1 MKSTTKISLTA
12 LLWLSLAGCDR
23 TDSLQPALPLEVSA
37 EIAGAHTRV
46 ETADR
51 NETNYDKR
59 TNFVVDDEIDI
70 NKVGES
76 PSVLVRYKKNTKGWA
91 PATDVTSIT
100 TNGSGE
106 TFFASYPPG
115 VTAILSNQSTHT
127 NFWKSNRLTSKATA
141 TANRVNFQFAPA
153 AARITIIVT
162 YAKNTTNTAVG
173 AKITGTNVCTDPN
186 TPGEI
191 QLLCTSSE
199 ATRHTYTGIIN
210 PREVTAANPYTI
222 SVTSNPGGT
231 GTADVTQ
238 SYTEKG
244 NASGSTTFALQPGY
258 EYQYNFTSTSELILS
273 SVTVKDFESTDE
285 TDVGPAT

>member
-37 EIAGAHTRV
+37 EIAGAHTRAMTDEH
-46 ETADR
+46 ETD
-51 NETNYDKR
+51 YDKR

-70 NKVGES
+70 NKGSEPTS
-76 PSVLVRYKKNTKGWA
+76 GAVRYKKNAKGWA
-91 PATDVTSIT
+91 PATDGTSIT
-100 TNGSGE
+100 TNGGE
-106 TFFASYPPG
+106 TFFASYPPEF
-115 VTAILSNQSTHT
+115 TAILSDQSTHT

-162 YAKNTTNTAVG
+162 YAKETTNTAKN
-173 AKITGTNVCTDPN
+173 AKVTGTDVCTETDK
-186 TPGEI
+186 TGEL
-191 QLLCTSSE
+191 QLLCTSGE

-273 SVTVKDFESTDE
+273 SVTVKDFDPTDE

>member
-1 MKSTTKISLTA
+1 MNSTTKISLTA
-12 LLWLSLAGCDR
+12 LLWLSLVGCDR

-46 ETADR
+46 ETTDEHATD
-51 NETNYDKR
+51 YDKR
-59 TNFVVDDEIDI
+59 TNFVVGDEINI
-70 NKVGES
+70 NKGTES
-76 PSVLVRYKKNTKGWA
+76 TNDAVLYTKNAKGWA
-91 PATDVTSIT
+91 PVTGSNSIT
-100 TNGSGE
+100 TTGGE
-106 TFFASYPPG
+106 TFFASYPPKF
-115 VTAILSNQSTHT
+115 TAILSNQSNYTD
-127 NFWKSNRLTSKATA
+127 FWKSNRLTSTATA

-173 AKITGTNVCTDPN
+173 AKITGTDVCTETDK
-186 TPGEI
+186 TGEL
-191 QLLCTSSE
+191 QLLCTSGE